1 MPAPSAERGH
11 RGGGR
16 LGEGAAKRSPR
27 RENRGCAVWCAA
39 PVILVNQWLISVCG
53 LLLSGRGALL
63 PQPLMCGSRGLAN
76 DNLAG
81 LVAYNLDVCAGNN
94 VLNAYALEVVVNGL
108 GLVGVNGDILN
119 SVGVGYLQP

>member
-1 MPAPSAERGH
+1 
-11 RGGGR
+11 
-16 LGEGAAKRSPR
+16 
-27 RENRGCAVWCAA
+27 
-39 PVILVNQWLISVCG
+39 
-53 LLLSGRGALL
+53 
-63 PQPLMCGSRGLAN
+63 MCGSRGLAN